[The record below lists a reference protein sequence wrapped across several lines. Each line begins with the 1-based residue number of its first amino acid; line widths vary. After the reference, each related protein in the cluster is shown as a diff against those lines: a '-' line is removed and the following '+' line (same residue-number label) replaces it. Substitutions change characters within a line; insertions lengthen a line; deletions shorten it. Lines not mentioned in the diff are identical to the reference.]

1 MAVYQPLVLISGVN
15 NQLPPG
21 QGVAGGEIIA
31 GSGLSGGGVV
41 QPDARLDIDLAPN
54 PSGLIFVNGAL
65 GIDGH
70 AQASGNAALTLANNA
85 YQIAANSPFPSA
97 EGSVGFKDS
106 VISLTTVGTQLDTFP
121 SGDYATVVYSVQAKR
136 GKEVHSSEV
145 KLVHDSATVYT
156 SEYGTVYTSG
166 LLAAYSGILT
176 GGQIEF
182 NAYSNTAASTQ
193 FRVIRYAQAW

>member
-1 MAVYQPLVLISGVN
+1 MAVYQPLVLISGVI

-70 AQASGNAALTLANNA
+70 AQASGNAALTDRK
-85 YQIAANSPFPSA
+85 
-97 EGSVGFKDS
+97 SV
-106 VISLTTVGTQLDTFP
+106 V
-121 SGDYATVVYSVQAKR
+121 
-136 GKEVHSSEV
+136 
-145 KLVHDSATVYT
+145 
-156 SEYGTVYTSG
+156 
-166 LLAAYSGILT
+166 
-176 GGQIEF
+176 
-182 NAYSNTAASTQ
+182 
-193 FRVIRYAQAW
+193 